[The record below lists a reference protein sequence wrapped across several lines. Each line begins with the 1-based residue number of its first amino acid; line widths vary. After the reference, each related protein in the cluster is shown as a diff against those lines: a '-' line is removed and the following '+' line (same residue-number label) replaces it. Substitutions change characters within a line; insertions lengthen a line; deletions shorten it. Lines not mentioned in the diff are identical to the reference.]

1 MVKSNGAWEFF
12 TFSPAQYATRTT
24 ETAPHAFTVLELV
37 KLIRHVRFTPIAVN
51 RSAKTNVRFVPI
63 LLKKSV
69 FANELIFSGAL
80 MRPPQN
86 YVGDHVINPP
96 SNVQAP

>member
-1 MVKSNGAWEFF
+1 VLVARRFYALGREIKFIALRDFAFVQPRGFFGLCESRVPATKAHRGPGPVQIGAGR
-12 TFSPAQYATRTT
+12 SP
-24 ETAPHAFTVLELV
+24 
-37 KLIRHVRFTPIAVN
+37 
-51 RSAKTNVRFVPI
+51 PI

-69 FANELIFSGAL
+69 SANELIFSGAL

-86 YVGDHVINPP
+86 YVGHHVINPP